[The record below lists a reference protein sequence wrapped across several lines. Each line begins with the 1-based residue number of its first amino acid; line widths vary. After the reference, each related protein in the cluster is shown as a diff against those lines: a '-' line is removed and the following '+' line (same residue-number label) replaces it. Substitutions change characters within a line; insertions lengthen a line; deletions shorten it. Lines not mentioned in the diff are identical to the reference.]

1 MFITFLTWLSCMD
14 KRGPGWHGP
23 LLFACLERNSKRSV
37 CGNMLLMGLLP
48 AAKDDLNMVGVD
60 AALDS
65 Y

>member
-1 MFITFLTWLSCMD
+1 
-14 KRGPGWHGP
+14 
-23 LLFACLERNSKRSV
+23 
-37 CGNMLLMGLLP
+37 MLLMGLLP